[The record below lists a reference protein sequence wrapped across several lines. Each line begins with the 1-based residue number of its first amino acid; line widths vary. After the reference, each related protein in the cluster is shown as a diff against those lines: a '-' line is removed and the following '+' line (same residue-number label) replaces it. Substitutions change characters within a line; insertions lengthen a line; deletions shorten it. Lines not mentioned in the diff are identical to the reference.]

1 VEQLP
6 YAPSCDNNKD
16 YILEVLRQ
24 VFADR
29 KLVLE
34 IASGTGQHAC
44 YFAQQLPWL
53 SWQPT
58 EIPDNLPMLQ
68 PRCALYQGD
77 NLLREVALDVCDDP
91 WPMAVPDAVFGANF
105 LHIISWTAVRDFFNR
120 LVEAGVEDVV
130 LAIYG
135 PFNYGGRYT
144 SDSNAQFD
152 QWLSQRDPASAI
164 RNFEDVDA
172 LAAGAGFSLEDDYE
186 MPANNRILV
195 WAKKPAA

>member
-1 VEQLP
+1 MEQLP

-91 WPMAVPDAVFGANF
+91 WPMAVPAVPAFWMAVFCCTPWM
-105 LHIISWTAVRDFFNR
+105 SEPVK
-120 LVEAGVEDVV
+120 
-130 LAIYG
+130 
-135 PFNYGGRYT
+135 
-144 SDSNAQFD
+144 SNIAPG
-152 QWLSQRDPASAI
+152 WI
-164 RNFEDVDA
+164 R
-172 LAAGAGFSLEDDYE
+172 
-186 MPANNRILV
+186 PRIR
-195 WAKKPAA
+195 ARTR